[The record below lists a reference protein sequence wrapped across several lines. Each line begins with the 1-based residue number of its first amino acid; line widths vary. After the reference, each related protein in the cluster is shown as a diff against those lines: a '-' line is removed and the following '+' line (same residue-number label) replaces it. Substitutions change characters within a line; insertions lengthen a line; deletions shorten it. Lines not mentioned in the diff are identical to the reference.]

1 MASYIQ
7 HLDDLKDKYQN
18 GIVSLLIGTGFS
30 QNAYHDMPLWDGL
43 LLDMAKEQ
51 YDDNLSESELKT
63 IIKKN
68 PTTIVETYLKSHNRS
83 QLDSYIEDIMFSET
97 RQFLRLNIN
106 QVQKLSTLYILLV
119 ETVGVEPTS
128 Q

>member
-1 MASYIQ
+1 MLCDVSCKEDT
-7 HLDDLKDKYQN
+7 LDCSRLEYPQFE
-18 GIVSLLIGTGFS
+18 ILLSSL
-30 QNAYHDMPLWDGL
+30 PLWRIVI
-43 LLDMAKEQ
+43 
-51 YDDNLSESELKT
+51 LKPPSCRR
-63 IIKKN
+63 IA
-68 PTTIVETYLKSHNRS
+68 S
-83 QLDSYIEDIMFSET
+83 QCVAVAAGTFYLDSYIEDIMFSET